1 MENYLGIIM
10 NSKFLTNITK
20 TSIVYATLAF
30 GFSLIG
36 ILLPY
41 SSSLG
46 DPLSS
51 ATVEHIV
58 GHIVWGMI
66 AGIAAFSL
74 RYFFTTGIFAIIL
87 DFDHIIQFFG
97 IEAVPRMGHSLPF
110 ALLSLILMML
120 IFNKKDYR
128 LGAISFA
135 AVFSHMSFDTLINAG
150 KFPLFVPFFDES
162 VKFQDLDWIYLQI
175 IAIITILAATLFE
188 KRKFKSKIMN

>member
-1 MENYLGIIM
+1 MVSYFSKIM
-10 NSKFLTNITK
+10 NNEFLTFIVK
-20 TSIVYATLAF
+20 TSTAYGILAF
-30 GFSLIG
+30 SFSLIG

-74 RYFFTTGIFAIIL
+74 RYFFLTGIFAIVL

-128 LGAISFA
+128 LGAVSFA

-150 KFPLFVPFFDES
+150 KFPIFVPFFQES
-162 VKFQDLDWIYLQI
+162 VKFQNIDWVYLQLI
-175 IAIITILAATLFE
+175 AVIAILVATLFE
-188 KRKFKSKIMN
+188 KRNKNYKILN